1 LLLSVRVYDKPFRR
15 VDLLTY
21 LLYGLF
27 IAACAVLIVVV
38 LLQPGKADAGALF
51 TSSVSSTAFGP
62 RGTQNILARIT
73 IGAAVAFMLLALL
86 LSLPGI
92 NGSHS
97 ALQSETLPAVSPQPS
112 PSVASVPVTVSS
124 PSPAA
129 SVAAD
134 GNKKPAASPA
144 AQKSPKK

>member
-1 LLLSVRVYDKPFRR
+1 
-15 VDLLTY
+15 
-21 LLYGLF
+21 
-27 IAACAVLIVVV
+27 VV

-97 ALQSETLPAVSPQPS
+97 VLTSDAVPAASPQPS
-112 PSVASVPVTVSS
+112 PSVSLVPATVPV
-124 PSPAA
+124 PAA
-129 SVAAD
+129 SVASD
-134 GNKKPAASPA
+134 GNKKTATSTAATPA
-144 AQKSPKK
+144 AQKSPQQKNK